1 MNLQP
6 ARQSGEQAP
15 ISAARVMR
23 RYRLGVYSKA
33 RCERS
38 CKLLGADVGRAE
50 LADGGTEV
58 GSAVYADGASDGA
71 KVGESESTVGMTDG
85 ARVGCSVGVSVGLR
99 AHVVFN
105 PFSVHMPHTRAP

>member
-1 MNLQP
+1 MLSVSCG
-6 ARQSGEQAP
+6 A
-15 ISAARVMR
+15 IDSASTAKRDA
-23 RYRLGVYSKA
+23 K
-33 RCERS
+33 RS
-38 CKLLGADVGRAE
+38 CKLLGADVGTAE

-71 KVGESESTVGMTDG
+71 KEGESESTVGMTDG

-105 PFSVHMPHTRAP
+105 KFSFHMPHTRAP